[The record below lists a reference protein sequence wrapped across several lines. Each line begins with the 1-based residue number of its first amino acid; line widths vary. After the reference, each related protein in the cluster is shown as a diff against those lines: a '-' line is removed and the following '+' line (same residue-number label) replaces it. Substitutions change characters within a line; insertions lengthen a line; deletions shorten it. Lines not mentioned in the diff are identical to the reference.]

1 MGSLY
6 SDEEEETIE
15 ELPEKNQM
23 TWTSEKIEAER
34 RNRNSAPENFRE
46 LISIKPWVGKHE
58 QEQECHHCTLST
70 QYLEQSSRFY
80 SFIFA

>member
-1 MGSLY
+1 MKDRHSLIKMGSLY

-15 ELPEKNQM
+15 ELPEKKQM

-46 LISIKPWVGKHE
+46 LISIKP
-58 QEQECHHCTLST
+58 
-70 QYLEQSSRFY
+70 
-80 SFIFA
+80 